1 MALWNAT
8 PKNVRYLKKKL
19 HTASLVQI
27 NREKL
32 TGPYILNTYLTNG
45 STLVLY
51 YSGCLCTTVLW

>member
-1 MALWNAT
+1 MKCYT
-8 PKNVRYLKKKL
+8 KKCEIFKKKL